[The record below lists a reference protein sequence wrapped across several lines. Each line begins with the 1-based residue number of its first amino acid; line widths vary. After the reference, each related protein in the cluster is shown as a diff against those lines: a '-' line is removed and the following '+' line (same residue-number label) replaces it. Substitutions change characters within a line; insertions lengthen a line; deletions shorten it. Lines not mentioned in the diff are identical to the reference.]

1 MSDASVDKSPL
12 SPQAYTVGLITA
24 LPVEYAAVVEMLD
37 ERHQPPHIQGEADVQ
52 YTNGRI
58 HSHNVVIACLPAGEP
73 GLTSATTVAT
83 EMTSH
88 FPNIKYRLLVGI
100 GGGIPSDID
109 IRLGDVVVSQPSNGH
124 AGVVQF
130 DLGKRLPNGRFQ
142 QTSHLNK
149 PPRPLLQALS
159 EVQRKHM
166 LDEGSFTE
174 YLSQLGE
181 RRSKFRR
188 EKAGPD
194 CLFPSEY
201 PHKRGNNCDRCSKKM
216 LVEREPR
223 SEEELVQVHYGTIA
237 SSNSLIRDG
246 VERDKI
252 YEDLGGNILC
262 FEMEAAGLMN
272 DFPCLVIRGI
282 CDYADSHKNKRWQPF
297 AAATAAAYAKEL
309 LQVISLNKDAEFDEI
324 QGKYFITYLFDRHTV
339 MSPWILPFNRNPHFT
354 GRYKLLERLQYCLN
368 DPQNH
373 PSIAIHGIGGTG
385 KSAAAVEFAYQA
397 RKSNPTLA
405 VFWVSSFTKERFLE
419 SYREIALQIKI
430 SKTDD
435 CDDDILKHVRKK
447 LSEGS
452 MRRWLIIVDN
462 VDDGSVLFDANESGD
477 RLYDYLPHSPQGI
490 ILFTTRTRKIAIDV
504 APHDTWS
511 LGEMDCC
518 EGKQLL
524 RKLFGNEQ
532 YLADNALE
540 KFLEMVI
547 SHPLA
552 IIQAIAFIRKNGIS
566 LERYMELFEESR
578 SSRTELLREAFN
590 DPNRDRES
598 RNAVFLTWKIS
609 FMRIEE
615 EDKVAAAYLSILAC
629 IAPQNIPR
637 AIFPPAESEISR
649 EKALGTLKAYSF
661 LSKRTD
667 GDIYDVHPLI
677 PGIVQEHLRE
687 RDRWHAVTVISVFWL
702 RCLIPDGGY
711 ENLKEYP
718 PFLPHGKAFAEIPE
732 LRREPDVLFLLRS
745 VGQCYN
751 SLGQGAI
758 AIQIFEDALE
768 RFNQQFGPKS
778 HQTLHTMH
786 LLGKAFQT
794 HKSYKEAA
802 RTFEELLI
810 LEKEAIGD
818 EDPRTLVTRSTLAS
832 VYQSQGKWHEAKRL
846 YLQVMESRKRVL
858 GEDHPDVKH
867 SEMDLA
873 LLHRDQDRGAE
884 AELLLLRAL
893 GRTLLSPTN
902 DFNNVIFIKSQ
913 LAFIYQC
920 TGRWKL
926 AEEVGSQLV
935 AASKK
940 ILGED
945 HPDTLEFLA
954 SMSGIYQGQNRWSEA
969 EEVLSRVIET
979 RKTILGNEHP
989 DVLAAQANLGL
1000 VYQKQG
1006 KLQKAEDLQVK
1017 VIAVM
1022 KKVFDHD
1029 ELDLLLAQGN
1039 LAFTYHKQE
1048 RWAEAE
1054 KLFLELVK
1062 VMSRT
1067 LGDEHSETLKV
1078 KMNLSFTYR
1087 SQKLLE
1093 KAEDLQLEVMHTRRR
1108 VLGDS
1113 HPCTLVSMHS
1123 LALTLMCSFR
1133 VSEAM
1138 ELVGPILDN
1147 SSEVSPLG
1155 GQPTIIIRCWDSAEE
1170 SLWKHV
1176 IGRGL
1181 FMSSTQFNVFERKD
1195 VSDAS
1200 SS

>member
-1 MSDASVDKSPL
+1 MSDVLVDESPL
-12 SPQAYTVGLITA
+12 SPQAYTAGLITA

-37 ERHQPPHIQGEADVQ
+37 ERHQSPLIQGEVNAQ
-52 YTNGRI
+52 YTSGRI

-109 IRLGDVVVSQPSNGH
+109 IRLGDVVVSQPSHGH

-149 PPRPLLQALS
+149 PPRPLLHALS

-166 LDEGSFTE
+166 LDEGSFME

-181 RRSKFRR
+181 RRAKFRR

-194 CLFPSEY
+194 CLFPPEY

-223 SEEELVQVHYGTIA
+223 SEEDLVQVHYGTIA

-272 DFPCLVIRGI
+272 NFPCLVIRGI

-309 LQVISLNKDAEFDEI
+309 LQVISSKKEAESDET
-324 QGKYFITYLFDRHTV
+324 QA
-339 MSPWILPFNRNPHFT
+339 PWILPFNRNPHFT
-354 GRYKLLERLQYCLN
+354 GRYKLLQRLHYCLN

-373 PSIAIHGIGGTG
+373 PEIAIYGIGGTG

-397 RKSNPTLA
+397 RKSNPILA

-419 SYREIALQIKI
+419 SYREIALQVKI

-435 CDDDILKHVRKK
+435 SDSDVLKRLRKK
-447 LSEGS
+447 LSEQS
-452 MRRWLIIVDN
+452 MGRWLMIVDN
-462 VDDGSVLFDANESGD
+462 VDDSSVLFDDNDGSG
-477 RLYDYLPHSPQGI
+477 RLYDYIPHSAQGT

-504 APHDTWS
+504 APHDAWS

-524 RKLFGNEQ
+524 RRLFGHEQ
-532 YLADNALE
+532 NLADDTLD

-552 IIQAIAFIRKNGIS
+552 IIQAIAFIRKNDIS
-566 LERYMELFEESR
+566 LERYMELFEKSR
-578 SSRTELLREAFN
+578 SSQAELLREDFN

-615 EDKVAAAYLSILAC
+615 EDKVAAFYLGFLAC

-637 AIFPPAESEISR
+637 AIFPSAQSDIIA

-677 PGIVQEHLRE
+677 PGIVQEHLE
-687 RDRWHAVTVISVFWL
+687 ESGGWTAITAISLLWL
-702 RCLIPDGGY
+702 RCLVPEGGY
-711 ENLKEYP
+711 EKLKEYP
-718 PFLPHGKAFAEIPE
+718 AFLPHGKAFADIPQ
-732 LRREPDVLFLLRS
+732 LRSHPEVLLLLRS
-745 VGQCYN
+745 IGQCYN
-751 SLGQGAI
+751 TLGQGAI

-768 RFNQQFGPKS
+768 RFKQQFGPKNL
-778 HQTLHTMH
+778 QTLHTMH

-810 LEKEAIGD
+810 LEKEALGD

-832 VYQSQGKWHEAKRL
+832 VYQFQGRWHEAKRL

-858 GEDHPDVKH
+858 GEDHPDVQN

-873 LLHRDQDRGAE
+873 LLYRDQDRWAE
-884 AELLLLRAL
+884 AETLLLRAL
-893 GRTLLSPTN
+893 GRTSLSPRN
-902 DFNNVIFIKSQ
+902 NFNNVIFIKSQ

-920 TGRWKL
+920 EGRWKE
-926 AEEVGSQLV
+926 AEEIGSQLV
-935 AASKK
+935 TDSKQ

-945 HPDTLEFLA
+945 HPDTLEVLA
-954 SMSGIYQGQNRWSEA
+954 SMSGIYQGQDRWSEA
-969 EEVLSRVIET
+969 EEILLRVIET
-979 RKTILGNEHP
+979 RRRILGDEHP
-989 DVLAAQANLGL
+989 DVLAAQTNLGL
-1000 VYQKQG
+1000 VYQNQG
-1006 KLQKAEDLQVK
+1006 ELQKAEDLQVK
-1017 VIAVM
+1017 LIAVM
-1022 KKVFDHD
+1022 KRVFDHD
-1029 ELDLLLAQGN
+1029 ELDLLVAQGN
-1039 LAFTYHKQE
+1039 LALTYHKQE
-1048 RWAEAE
+1048 QWADAE
-1054 KLFLELVK
+1054 KLLLELVK
-1062 VMSRT
+1062 VMS
-1067 LGDEHSETLKV
+1067 
-1078 KMNLSFTYR
+1078 
-1087 SQKLLE
+1087 Q
-1093 KAEDLQLEVMHTRRR
+1093 
-1108 VLGDS
+1108 
-1113 HPCTLVSMHS
+1113 TLVTSIQK
-1123 LALTLMCSFR
+1123 
-1133 VSEAM
+1133 
-1138 ELVGPILDN
+1138 P
-1147 SSEVSPLG
+1147 
-1155 GQPTIIIRCWDSAEE
+1155 
-1170 SLWKHV
+1170 
-1176 IGRGL
+1176 
-1181 FMSSTQFNVFERKD
+1181 
-1195 VSDAS
+1195 
-1200 SS
+1200 

>member
-1 MSDASVDKSPL
+1 MSDASVDQSPL

-37 ERHQPPHIQGEADVQ
+37 DRHQSPEIQGEVNVQ
-52 YTNGRI
+52 YTSGRI

-100 GGGIPSDID
+100 GGGIPGDID
-109 IRLGDVVVSQPSNGH
+109 IRLGDVVVSQPGHGH

-149 PPRPLLQALS
+149 PPRPLLHALS
-159 EVQRKHM
+159 EVQRRHM
-166 LDEGSFTE
+166 LDEGSFSE
-174 YLSQLGE
+174 YISQLGE
-181 RRSKFRR
+181 RRAKFRR

-194 CLFPSEY
+194 CLFPPDY
-201 PHKRGNNCDRCSKKM
+201 PHKRGSNCDRCSKKM
-216 LVEREPR
+216 LIVTEPR
-223 SEEELVQVHYGTIA
+223 LEEELVQVHYGTIA

-272 DFPCLVIRGI
+272 NFPCLVIRGI

-309 LQVISLNKDAEFDEI
+309 LQVILSKNEAESDE
-324 QGKYFITYLFDRHTV
+324 TPV
-339 MSPWILPFNRNPHFT
+339 PWILPFNRNPHFT
-354 GRYKLLERLQYCLN
+354 GRYKLLERLKLCLN
-368 DPQNH
+368 NPQHH
-373 PSIAIHGIGGTG
+373 PSIAIYGIGGTG

-397 RKSNPTLA
+397 RKGNPSLA

-419 SYREIALQIKI
+419 SYREIALQLKA
-430 SKTDD
+430 SKSDD
-435 CDDDILKHVRKK
+435 CDVDVLKRVRKK
-447 LSEGS
+447 LSEETK
-452 MRRWLIIVDN
+452 RRWLIVVDN
-462 VDDGSVLFDANESGD
+462 VDESSVLFDANDGGD
-477 RLYDYLPHSPQGI
+477 RLYDYLPQSAQGI
-490 ILFTTRTRKIAIDV
+490 ILFTTRTRKIAVDV
-504 APHDTWS
+504 APHDAWP

-532 YLADNALE
+532 NLTDNGLDR
-540 KFLEMVI
+540 FLEMVI

-566 LERYMELFEESR
+566 LERYMELFEKSR
-578 SSRTELLREAFN
+578 SSQTELLREDFN

-609 FMRIEE
+609 FMRIED
-615 EDKVAAAYLSILAC
+615 EDKVAAFYLGFLAC

-637 AIFPPAESEISR
+637 AIFLSAESDIIT

-661 LSKRTD
+661 LSKRTE

-687 RDRWHAVTVISVFWL
+687 SGRWRAITVLTILWL

-711 ENLKEYP
+711 EHLKEYP
-718 PFLPHGKAFAEIPE
+718 AFLPHGKAIADIPD
-732 LRREPDVLFLLRS
+732 LMNEPDVLFLLRN

-751 SLGQGAI
+751 SLGRGAI

-768 RFNQQFGPKS
+768 RFKRLFGPNDL
-778 HQTLHTMH
+778 QTLHTMH
-786 LLGKAFQT
+786 LLGKSYQT
-794 HKSYKEAA
+794 HKSYNEAA
-802 RTFEELLI
+802 RTLEELLI

-832 VYQSQGKWHEAKRL
+832 VYQSQGKWQEAKRL

-858 GEDHPDVKH
+858 GEDHPDVRH

-873 LLHRDQDRGAE
+873 LLYRDQDRWAE
-884 AELLLLRAL
+884 AETLLLRAL
-893 GRTLLSPTN
+893 GRASLSPRN

-920 TGRWKL
+920 EGRWKE
-926 AEEVGSQLV
+926 AEEIGSELV
-935 AASKK
+935 TASKQ

-945 HPDTLEFLA
+945 HPDTLEILA
-954 SMSGIYQGQNRWSEA
+954 SMSGIYQGQNRWIEA
-969 EEVLSRVIET
+969 EEILLRVIET
-979 RKTILGNEHP
+979 RRNILGDEHP
-989 DVLAAQANLGL
+989 DVLAAQTNLGL

-1006 KLQKAEDLQVK
+1006 ELQKAEDLQVK
-1017 VIAVM
+1017 LIAVM
-1022 KKVFDHD
+1022 RNVFDND
-1029 ELDLLLAQGN
+1029 ELDLLVAQGN
-1039 LAFTYHKQE
+1039 LAFTYHRQE
-1048 RWAEAE
+1048 RWVDAE
-1054 KLFLELVK
+1054 KLLLELVK
-1062 VMSRT
+1062 VMSQT

-1078 KMNLSFTYR
+1078 KMSLSFTYR
-1087 SQKLLE
+1087 SLQLLE
-1093 KAEDLQLEVMHTRRR
+1093 KAEELQMEVVRTRRR
-1108 VLGDS
+1108 VLGDT
-1113 HPCTLVSMHS
+1113 HPCTLESMHS
-1123 LALTLMCSFR
+1123 LALTLMSSRRF
-1133 VSEAM
+1133 SEAM
-1138 ELVGPILDN
+1138 ELVGLARVS
-1147 SSEVSPLG
+1147 SSERYLPED
-1155 GQPTIIIRCWDSAEE
+1155 QPVFTIRCWDYAEE
-1170 SLWKHV
+1170 SLWKHA
-1176 IGRGL
+1176 INQGL
-1181 FMSSTQFNVFERKD
+1181 FAFLIDSNVINIE
-1195 VSDAS
+1195 DAS
-1200 SS
+1200 VISRC

>member
-1 MSDASVDKSPL
+1 MSDASVDLSPL

-37 ERHQPPHIQGEADVQ
+37 ERHQSPEIQGEINAQ
-52 YTNGRI
+52 YTSGRI

-83 EMTSH
+83 EMSSH

-149 PPRPLLQALS
+149 PPRPLLHALS

-181 RRSKFRR
+181 RRAKFRR

-194 CLFPSEY
+194 CLFPPEY
-201 PHKRGNNCDRCSKKM
+201 PHKRGNNCERCSKKM

-223 SEEELVQVHYGTIA
+223 SEEDLVQVHYGTIA

-272 DFPCLVIRGI
+272 NFPCLVIRGI

-309 LQVISLNKDAEFDEI
+309 LQVISSKKNAESDEVP
-324 QGKYFITYLFDRHTV
+324 GKSFIAYFILNRQT
-339 MSPWILPFNRNPHFT
+339 MSTPWILPFNRNPHFT
-354 GRYKLLERLQYCLN
+354 GRYKLLQRLQYCLN

-373 PSIAIHGIGGTG
+373 PSIAIYGIGGTG

-397 RKSNPTLA
+397 RKGNPSLA

-419 SYREIALQIKI
+419 SYREIALQLKA
-430 SKTDD
+430 SKPDD
-435 CDDDILKHVRKK
+435 CDIDVLKRVRKK
-447 LSEGS
+447 LSDES
-452 MRRWLIIVDN
+452 MRRWLMIVDN
-462 VDDGSVLFDANESGD
+462 ADDSSVLFDANDSGG
-477 RLYDYLPHSPQGI
+477 RLYDYLPHNAQGV

-504 APHDTWS
+504 APHDAWS

-524 RKLFGNEQ
+524 RKLFGTEQ
-532 YLADNALE
+532 KLADEALD

-552 IIQAIAFIRKNGIS
+552 IIQAIAFVRKNGIS
-566 LERYMELFEESR
+566 LERYMELFEKCR
-578 SSRTELLREAFN
+578 SSQTELLREDFN

-609 FMRIEE
+609 FMRIEQ
-615 EDKVAAAYLSILAC
+615 EDKVAAFYLGFLAC

-637 AIFPPAESEISR
+637 AIFP
-649 EKALGTLKAYSF
+649 
-661 LSKRTD
+661 KRTD

-677 PGIVQEHLRE
+677 PVIVQEHLRE
-687 RDRWHAVTVISVFWL
+687 SGGWPAITAVTLLWL
-702 RCLIPDGGY
+702 RCLIPEGGY

-718 PFLPHGKAFAEIPE
+718 AFLPHGKAFADIPQIRSHPE
-732 LRREPDVLFLLRS
+732 VLYLLGTI
-745 VGQCYN
+745 GQCYN
-751 SLGQGAI
+751 TLGQGAI
-758 AIQIFEDALE
+758 AIQVFEDALE
-768 RFNQQFGPKS
+768 RFKQQFGPK
-778 HQTLHTMH
+778 HPHTLYTMH

-794 HKSYKEAA
+794 HKSYKDAA
-802 RTFEELLI
+802 RTFEEVLI
-810 LEKEAIGD
+810 LEKEAFGD
-818 EDPRTLVTRSTLAS
+818 EDPWTLVTRSTLAS

-846 YLQVMESRKRVL
+846 YLLAMESRKRML
-858 GEDHPDVKH
+858 GEDHPDVQKD
-867 SEMDLA
+867 EIDLA
-873 LLHRDQDRGAE
+873 MLYRDQDRWAE
-884 AELLLLRAL
+884 AETLLLRAL
-893 GRTLLSPTN
+893 GRTSSSSRN
-902 DFNNVIFIKSQ
+902 DFTNVLFIKSQ
-913 LAFIYQC
+913 LAFIYEC
-920 TGRWKL
+920 EGRWEE
-926 AEEVGSQLV
+926 AEEIGSQLV
-935 AASKK
+935 TDSKQ

-945 HPDTLEFLA
+945 HPDTLEVLA

-969 EEVLSRVIET
+969 EEILLPVIET
-979 RKTILGNEHP
+979 RRSILGDEHP
-989 DVLAAQANLGL
+989 DVLAAQTNLGL

-1006 KLQKAEDLQVK
+1006 ELQKAEDLQVK
-1017 VIAVM
+1017 LITVM
-1022 KKVFDHD
+1022 KRLFDYD
-1029 ELDLLLAQGN
+1029 ELDLLIAQRN
-1039 LAFTYHKQE
+1039 LAFTYNRQE
-1048 RWAEAE
+1048 RWADAE
-1054 KLFLELVK
+1054 KLLVELVK
-1062 VMSRT
+1062 VMSQT

-1078 KMNLSFTYR
+1078 KMYLSFTYR
-1087 SQKLLE
+1087 SLQSLE
-1093 KAEDLQLEVMHTRRR
+1093 KAEELQVEVVRTRRR
-1108 VLGDS
+1108 VLGDT
-1113 HPCTLVSMHS
+1113 HPRTLESMHS
-1123 LALTLMCSFR
+1123 LALTLIRSCRF
-1133 VSEAM
+1133 SEAM
-1138 ELVGPILDN
+1138 ELVG
-1147 SSEVSPLG
+1147 SARGSFSEGYPPG
-1155 GQPTIIIRCWDSAEE
+1155 DQPTITIRCWDSAEE
-1170 SLWKHV
+1170 SLWKQV
-1176 IGRGL
+1176 FNQGL
-1181 FMSSTQFNVFERKD
+1181 FAFLIESNVKNA
-1195 VSDAS
+1195 SIAS